1 MSLKKYIV
9 NAFTKEGTGGN
20 GAGVVLNC
28 ENLSVEDMQNIAKE
42 INLSETAFVQQSDK
56 ANFKVRFFT
65 PTEEV
70 DLCGHATIATFTL
83 LRNLE
88 IIEKGV
94 LTQETKA
101 GILKVYIDKKDVFME
116 QEKAKFYEVIQD
128 EEILKSLN
136 INKDDLDDTMPIQI
150 VSTGLRDILIPVKN
164 IEVLNKISLCKDL
177 VTNISKK
184 YDVVGYHVFCI
195 SENDTYVA
203 HCRNFAPLYGID
215 EECATGT
222 SNGALCSYLYKMKKL
237 EGRDLN
243 KLVFIQGEAMNKACE
258 IVCKLNVELDEIV
271 ECLVGGEGAI
281 IRGY

>member
-9 NAFTKEGTGGN
+9 SAFTKDGIGGN

-28 ENLSVEDMQNIAKE
+28 ENLSVEHMQNIAKE
-42 INLSETAFVQQSDK
+42 INLSETAFVQPSDK

-101 GILKVYIDKKDVFME
+101 GILKVYIDKNDVFME

-136 INKDDLDDTMPIQI
+136 ISKGDLDDTMPIQI
-150 VSTGLRDILIPVKN
+150 VSTGLRDILIPVKD

-195 SENDTYVA
+195 SENDRYVA

-222 SNGALCSYLYKMKKL
+222 SNGALCSYLYKMRKL

-243 KLVFIQGEAMNKACE
+243 KLVFVQGEAMNRACE
-258 IVCKLNVELDEIV
+258 IVCKLNVEFDEIV
-271 ECLVGGEGAI
+271 QCLVGGDGVI
-281 IRGY
+281 IDNY